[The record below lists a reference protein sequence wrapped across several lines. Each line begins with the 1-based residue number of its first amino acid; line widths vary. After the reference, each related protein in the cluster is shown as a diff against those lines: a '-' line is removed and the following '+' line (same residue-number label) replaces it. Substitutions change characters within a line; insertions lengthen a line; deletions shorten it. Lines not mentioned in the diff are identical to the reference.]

1 MNKKKLISFMLLL
14 IVSICLISCS
24 QGGIENIWNK
34 YVKGVSEKN
43 LEKITETFH
52 DSDSNEYKT
61 FIEENSNYFDIISS
75 IKSKKFTKV
84 MDCDFTSDL
93 AKQAYYKANVVAEVN
108 GTEKEFD
115 LYMFLNDKGY
125 FFTTPITLN
134 GDKFGNEPNDS
145 WLAQVY
151 YTNEDYRYSYISN
164 GETDSIKILRDI
176 SNKKEVIIPEKID
189 DKPVTEIG
197 SYAFYNYKKILCFT
211 TRTSKMKKLSLPETL
226 KTINSYAF
234 FQCDELEELVLP
246 KSLDDVKE
254 MAFTGCR
261 GLKTIKILRETE
273 EDIDTKEIE
282 SDAVGGGD
290 KPLIIKGAK
299 NMLQGEIITL
309 TTVKYPGDESLV
321 TWSSTNTCISVN
333 ADTGEV
339 YASAKGENVEI
350 KVSLKSNPQVY
361 ATVKIN
367 VLPVE
372 KYVKIS
378 GDAFNRCS
386 SLESLYIYAYN
397 PNTIN
402 VSSGTKYNLSSK
414 TKIYVPKGAK
424 GMYLKSAVWSSYADQ
439 IYEME

>member
-1 MNKKKLISFMLLL
+1 MNKKKLISFMLL
-14 IVSICLISCS
+14 IVVSICLISCS
-24 QGGIENIWNK
+24 QGGVESIWKK

-43 LEKITETFH
+43 LEKITETFYVSG
-52 DSDSNEYKT
+52 SDEYKAY
-61 FIEENSNYFDIISS
+61 IEENSNYFDTITS

-84 MDCDFTSDL
+84 IDCDFTSDL
-93 AKQAYYKANVVAEVN
+93 SKQAYYKASVAAEVN

-115 LYMFLNDKGY
+115 LYMLLNDNGY
-125 FFTTPITLN
+125 FFTTPITLT
-134 GDKFGNEPNDS
+134 GDKFGNEPSNA

-151 YTNEDYRYSYISN
+151 YTNDNYRYSYVS
-164 GETDSIKILRDI
+164 GDETDTIKILRDI
-176 SNKKEVIIPEKID
+176 SNKKDVVIPEKID

-197 SYAFYNYKKILCFT
+197 SYAFYHYNKILCFT
-211 TRTSKMKKLSLPETL
+211 TRTSKMKTLSLPESL

-261 GLKTIKILRETE
+261 GLKTIKILRETNDE
-273 EDIDTKEIE
+273 IDTTEIE
-282 SDAVGGGD
+282 SQSVGGGD
-290 KPLIIKGAK
+290 KPLVIKGAK

-321 TWSSTNTCISVN
+321 TWSSTNSCITVN

-339 YASAKGENVEI
+339 YATARGENVEI

-372 KYVKIS
+372 NYVKIS

-402 VSSGTKYNLSSK
+402 VSSGTKYNLNS
-414 TKIYVPKGAK
+414 TVKIYVPKGAK
-424 GMYLKSAVWSSYADQ
+424 SMYLKSAVWSSYADQ